1 MKADFLTAGRLFT
14 VLLLWFVVLRLDAQ
28 AVSYNYD
35 FSGNRIS
42 RQVITLSSPSQG
54 ARSQPADSVTVVA
67 TIGERTVSIYPN
79 PTKGVLMIE
88 LKGLENRQEA
98 TILTVYDSKG
108 MLIVTMPVQNGINP
122 LDMTVFPSGWYILR
136 IQGNE
141 GWKEYKIIKQ

>member
-67 TIGERTVSIYPN
+67 TIGERRVSVYPN
-79 PTKGVLMIE
+79 PTKGTLGVDITGGDAEESIRLLLFNGQGILLYTAAAAQGMNVVEMSAYPKGWYVLRVQAA
-88 LKGLENRQEA
+88 NTRQE
-98 TILTVYDSKG
+98 L
-108 MLIVTMPVQNGINP
+108 
-122 LDMTVFPSGWYILR
+122 
-136 IQGNE
+136 
-141 GWKEYKIIKQ
+141 KIIKE